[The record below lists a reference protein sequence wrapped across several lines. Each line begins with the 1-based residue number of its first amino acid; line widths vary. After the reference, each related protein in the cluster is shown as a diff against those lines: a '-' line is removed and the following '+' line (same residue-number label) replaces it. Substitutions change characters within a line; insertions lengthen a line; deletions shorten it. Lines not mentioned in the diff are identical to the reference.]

1 MACYQKP
8 LAYISKYILFFSSQS
23 IGCIVLSAVFST
35 VTDLAGFEH
44 FLVVGASEQLR
55 YTCGD
60 PDVNGA
66 HGQASLR

>member
-1 MACYQKP
+1 M
-8 LAYISKYILFFSSQS
+8 
-23 IGCIVLSAVFST
+23 LSAVFST

-55 YTCGD
+55 CTCGD
-60 PDVNGA
+60 PDVNVA